1 VVKQD
6 KDCTV
11 KAQKVMDS
19 ESGEVLLYCHSTKR
33 EKKEQSINDRVTV
46 RFEDALIRL
55 GSGLNK
61 KGYLKKIR

>member
-1 VVKQD
+1 
-6 KDCTV
+6 
-11 KAQKVMDS
+11 MDS